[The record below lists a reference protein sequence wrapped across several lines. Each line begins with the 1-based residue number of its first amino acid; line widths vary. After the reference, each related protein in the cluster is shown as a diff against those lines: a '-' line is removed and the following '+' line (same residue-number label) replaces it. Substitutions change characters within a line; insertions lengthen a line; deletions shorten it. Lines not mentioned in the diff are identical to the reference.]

1 MTSTKSSTCS
11 LKMTTRELIL
21 IFLLQFEAISG
32 EVTLVYAR
40 AGDVAVLPCKCSS
53 CSGLV
58 WLYSW
63 DENPLVREVENGRVL
78 TSSARSQRLSVKDC
92 SLLID
97 RVKPQDT
104 GYFACEQSGGGSSL
118 TVLLTVMTLMS
129 SIPWDSD
136 PMQDGHV
143 LLKCSLAC
151 YPGMRCSCGSGKLR
165 WMDDEGQELSPQ
177 GTQQNCFSS
186 VKVLPAGRNR
196 NYTCQY
202 VAEDGVKVQAHYT
215 AVSKE
220 VNTKGP
226 GDPPPGRNLLSI
238 IIGAAVTV
246 LMLIVVIVSIVLVKM
261 TSRRNSAQD
270 FSKHEDN
277 NVTYDSVG
285 YNHKKEHAKQKE
297 ASLDET
303 ESEVT
308 YATLNLKKKNEDKA
322 KKQVHEEEEEV
333 VTYAAVRSPP
343 DQDVNQ

>member
-1 MTSTKSSTCS
+1 
-11 LKMTTRELIL
+11 MTTRELIL

-32 EVTLVYAR
+32 QHTYVYAR
-40 AGDVAVLPCKCSS
+40 AGDVAVLPCKRSS
-53 CSGLV
+53 CSGLS

-63 DENPLVREVENGRVL
+63 DEKPLVREVENGRVL

-97 RVKPQDT
+97 RVKAQDT
-104 GYFACEQSGGGSSL
+104 GYFACQQSGGSTL

-151 YPGMRCSCGSGKLR
+151 YPGMKCSCGSGKLR
-165 WMDDEGQELSPQ
+165 WMDEEGQELSPQ
-177 GTQQNCFSS
+177 GTQQNNCLSS
-186 VKVLPAGRNR
+186 FKVLPAGRNR

-226 GDPPPGRNLLSI
+226 RDSPPGPNLLII
-238 IIGAAVTV
+238 IIGAAVAV
-246 LMLIVVIVSIVLVKM
+246 LMLIVVIVSIVLVKI
-261 TSRRNSAQD
+261 TSRRNSARD
-270 FSKHEDN
+270 FSKHEDD
-277 NVTYDSVG
+277 NVTYASVG
-285 YNHKKEHAKQKE
+285 YNHKNEHAKQKE

-303 ESEVT
+303 ESDVT
-308 YATLNLKKKNEDKA
+308 YTTLNLKKKNEDKA

-333 VTYAAVRSPP
+333 VTYAAVRAVARSPP